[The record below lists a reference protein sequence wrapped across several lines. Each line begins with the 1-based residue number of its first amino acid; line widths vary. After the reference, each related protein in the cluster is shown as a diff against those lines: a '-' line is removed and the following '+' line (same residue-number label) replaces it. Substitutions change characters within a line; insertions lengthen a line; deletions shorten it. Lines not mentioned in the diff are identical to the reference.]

1 METGHELRRQVDDF
15 LAAGEWKRSYLVLGE
30 LWRTEQTAATA
41 SFINRCRDRLAP
53 HLTLASRR
61 VAFLRSFTVE
71 PMVAL
76 LRAAALMQGIDLVV
90 HVGDFNA
97 YAQEMIDPASPM
109 YDFAPDIVVVA
120 VRIADVSSRL
130 WDAFPGDSPDVVVKE
145 IDRLSD
151 TIAGWIAAVRA
162 RSSASIIVHS
172 FEMPA
177 WPRQGILDAQSEAGQ
192 LAALSELNRRLRAL
206 AARTTGVYV
215 LDYDALVARHGRE
228 QWHDERKW
236 QTMRMPITAKNHLH
250 LAHEWLRMLVPLSGK
265 GCKVLVTDLDNTLWG
280 GVIGEDGMAG
290 IHVGADAKGAGFR
303 ALQRAMLDVRQRG
316 IILAICSKNNQAD
329 IDEVFEQHPD
339 MLLRLHH
346 FSSMRINWAD
356 KPTNLAEI
364 SAELN
369 LGTDALAFLDD
380 NPVERH
386 RVREEMP
393 EVTVIDLP
401 SDPMAY
407 AQALQECFA
416 FERLHVSQEDKER
429 TRHYADERHQT
440 VLRNHASSLED
451 FFRSLEQNII
461 IKPLCA
467 ENIPRVA
474 QLTQKTNQFNVTT
487 RRYSEQELAA
497 LAGRLGHCV
506 LTVTV
511 HDRFGD
517 SGLVG
522 MVITRDDVTG
532 EASEIDNFLLSCRV
546 IGRTVE
552 TALLAYV
559 TEQARQAGKR
569 ELRGWFYPTRKNA
582 PAADFYEKHGFA
594 RREDVESG
602 SLWSLDVTAA
612 MVPYPLWSRIVT
624 PDGER
629 P

>member
-1 METGHELRRQVDDF
+1 MQELRRRVEEL
-15 LAAGEWKRSYLVLGE
+15 LAAGEWKRSYLLLGE
-30 LWRTEQTAATA
+30 LWRKEQTAATA
-41 SFINRCRDRLAP
+41 SFINHGRDRLAP

-76 LRAAALMQGIDLVV
+76 LRAAALMQGIDLAV

-120 VRIADVSSRL
+120 VRLADVSPLL
-130 WDAFPGDSPDVVVKE
+130 WETFPGDSPDEVVKE

-162 RSSASIIVHS
+162 RSSAGIIVHN

-177 WPRQGILDAQSEAGQ
+177 RPRQGILDTQSEAGQ
-192 LAALSELNRRLRAL
+192 LTAISELNRRLRAL
-206 AARTTGVYV
+206 AARNTGVYI

-250 LAHEWLRMLVPLSGK
+250 VAHEWLRMLVPLSGG

-280 GVIGEDGMAG
+280 GVIGEDGLAG
-290 IHVGADAKGAGFR
+290 IHLGADAKGAGFR
-303 ALQRAMLDVRQRG
+303 ALQRAMLGLRQRG
-316 IILAICSKNNQAD
+316 IILAICSKNNQAE
-329 IDEVFEQHPD
+329 IDEVFEKHSD

-346 FSSMRINWAD
+346 FSSTRVNWAD
-356 KPTNLAEI
+356 KPTNLAAI
-364 SAELN
+364 AADLN
-369 LGTDALAFLDD
+369 LGTEALAFLDD

-386 RVREEMP
+386 RVREELP

-401 SDPMAY
+401 ADPMAY
-407 AQALQECFA
+407 AQALQDCFV
-416 FERLHVSQEDKER
+416 FERLHVSREDKER
-429 TRHYADERHQT
+429 TRHYADERHRME
-440 VLRNHASSLED
+440 LRIQAPSLED
-451 FFRSLEQNII
+451 FFRSLQQDIL
-461 IKPLCA
+461 IKPLCP

-487 RRYSEQELAA
+487 RRYNEQELAA
-497 LAGRLGHCV
+497 LADRPGHCV

-511 HDRFGD
+511 YDRFGD

-522 MVITRDDVTG
+522 TVITRDDVTG
-532 EASEIDNFLLSCRV
+532 GGSEIENFLLSCRV

-569 ELRGWFYPTRKNA
+569 ELRGWFYPTPKNA
-582 PAADFYEKHGFA
+582 PAADFYQKHGFS
-594 RREDVESG
+594 RREDVPSG
-602 SLWSLDVTAA
+602 SLWSLDITAA
-612 MVPYPLWSRIVT
+612 TVPYPLWSRILT